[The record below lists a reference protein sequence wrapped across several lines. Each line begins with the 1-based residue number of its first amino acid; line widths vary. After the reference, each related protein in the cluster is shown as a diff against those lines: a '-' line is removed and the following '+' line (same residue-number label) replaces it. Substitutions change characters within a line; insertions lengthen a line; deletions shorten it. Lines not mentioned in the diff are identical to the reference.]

1 MSGVGRDVYDLNLV
15 MSFIYSFSIIAST
28 FRLDAYETG
37 SAWQLLVAELQ
48 GQQER
53 IENFLNMNDIIALLQ
68 SQSKFNHIY
77 TRSTYSTNL
86 YDLY

>member
-1 MSGVGRDVYDLNLV
+1 MILYF
-15 MSFIYSFSIIAST
+15 FIVIKVST

-53 IENFLNMNDIIALLQ
+53 IENFLNMNDTIALLQ
-68 SQSKFNHIY
+68 SQSEFIIY
-77 TRSTYSTNL
+77 KQNIRIYKL
-86 YDLY
+86 V